1 MTLNWRATA
10 EKATHRLVLRRR
22 LPPPY
27 EAARIYV
34 SSESGLRYLKPR
46 LQAVDPDLLRA
57 VGRLVHDGDNVWDVG
72 ANVGLFTFSAALR
85 AGARGSVL
93 AVEADTWNVGLL
105 RRSASHPQRG
115 APVRIL
121 PAAASDRIGVATFNI
136 AVRSRSTNYLDVAT
150 GSTQTGGVRQA
161 QTVPTVTLDLL
172 LEHFPPPDVLKIDV
186 EGAEALVLA
195 GAAKVL
201 ALRPRIVCEVAE
213 ENVPVVQRLLQQH
226 GYSFYD
232 GERCSYEQPLLTPP
246 YMTIALPD

>member
-1 MTLNWRATA
+1 MSLNWRAAA

-27 EAARIYV
+27 EAVRIYV

-46 LQAVDPDLLRA
+46 LRAVDPDLLRA
-57 VGRLVHDGDNVWDVG
+57 VERLVHDGDNVWDVG
-72 ANVGLFTFSAALR
+72 ANAGLFTFSAALR
-85 AGARGSVL
+85 AGSQGSVL

-105 RRSASHPQRG
+105 RRSASLAQPG
-115 APVRIL
+115 APVQIL

-136 AVRSRSTNYLDVAT
+136 AVRSRSTNYLGVTT
-150 GSTQTGGVRQA
+150 GSTQTGGVREA

-172 LEHFPPPDVLKIDV
+172 LEHFAPPDVLKIDV

-201 ALRPRIVCEVAE
+201 ALRPRIVCEVAQ
-213 ENVPVVQRLLQQH
+213 ENAPVVQRLLQQH

-232 GERCSYEQPLLTPP
+232 GERPSYGMPLATPP
-246 YMTIALPD
+246 T